1 MEGEVSRNSE
11 SVPLAFKSKRE
22 RSRGWFSD
30 LTKWYDVLY
39 LVCYQRFKGTLMY
52 NLTSGHNVADFYV
65 SRPKP
70 NLWVYMLLVMV
81 FFMTWAYREGTSER
95 TGASEGLFYVSM
107 MTIVA
112 FVVFNLR
119 RARHAKAIAH
129 ARYLAFLAE
138 HSKAQLEL
146 LLTNPTLSP
155 QSAEL
160 VHRYIR
166 QHFPANN

>member
-1 MEGEVSRNSE
+1 
-11 SVPLAFKSKRE
+11 
-22 RSRGWFSD
+22 
-30 LTKWYDVLY
+30 
-39 LVCYQRFKGTLMY
+39 
-52 NLTSGHNVADFYV
+52 
-65 SRPKP
+65 
-70 NLWVYMLLVMV
+70 MLLVMV
-81 FFMTWAYREGTSER
+81 FFMTWAYREGTTER

-119 RARHAKAIAH
+119 RARQAKALAH
-129 ARYLAFLAE
+129 ERYLAFLAE

-166 QHFPANN
+166 QHFQANN